1 MTSFMNFGRNYQ
13 KTTKEKDRA
22 GHKEKHLSIKSCN
35 KPVLHYK
42 QEPHFLA
49 THVDSAWLQA
59 EIADL
64 VAHQTDREGYYA
76 LPAHNLLVT
85 GQ

>member
-1 MTSFMNFGRNYQ
+1 M
-13 KTTKEKDRA
+13 EKDKA
-22 GHKEKHLSIKSCN
+22 KQKEQDLSIKSHN
-35 KPVLHYK
+35 KPATLYK

-64 VAHQTDREGYYA
+64 VAHQTDQEGYYA
-76 LPAHNLLVT
+76 LPAQKLLVI
-85 GQ
+85 GQLPAE